1 MDSQQLFVNQIGTL
15 LVQPPFRSVSL
26 QSCPVPVLL
35 LKVSP
40 NHADVPLVTAQLHVQ
55 YGRRVMKGQG
65 PGEEVVRLVRSQTTL
80 LLERKGKSVLVIYLS
95 GECRSEVP
103 RQWTSLLDRVNSMI

>member
-65 PGEEVVRLVRSQTTL
+65 PGEKEEVVRPTHLS
-80 LLERKGKSVLVIYLS
+80 ERKGNLCSVFTCQASADRRFLAN
-95 GECRSEVP
+95 GRPC
-103 RQWTSLLDRVNSMI
+103 WTGSTR